1 MNLFTVEDSRPIHF
15 VGLGGAGM
23 GALALLALRRGV
35 SVTGCDSSADGTRD
49 VVRAGAQMFGDHDPG
64 HVVGAR
70 AVIHTAA
77 VPVDHPEL
85 VAARAAGLPVLKRAD
100 GLQAMIEG
108 GTVVAVA
115 GTHGKTTTTVM
126 VTDVLTAAGRDPTG
140 IAGGRV
146 AKWEGNARLGST
158 DLYVVEADEY
168 DKSFLSLYPTVAV
181 INNVEEDHLECYGS
195 VGELE
200 GAFAEFGSRAQRALV
215 NADDAGAMRVAEH
228 VGAPIWTVGT
238 SGGADIR
245 ITDVTRTEESSK
257 ARLEMPDG
265 TSLRF
270 ELTVPG
276 LHNIRNA
283 SMALGTVAALDGDVG
298 AAAEELRNFAG
309 VGRRFDLI
317 GEASGITVI
326 DDYAHHPT
334 EIVVTVAAARQRY
347 PNSRLIV
354 AFQPHLYS
362 RTEVHGEAMGVALSL
377 CDIAVVTEIY
387 AAREPRIKGVT
398 GKTVASA
405 AKMAGGEARWVPEL
419 TAVAGELASIAR
431 RGDVVIT
438 MGAGDITDVSRELLE
453 IIRDHA

>member
-1 MNLFTVEDSRPIHF
+1 MNLFTIEDSRPIHF

-23 GALALLALRRGV
+23 GALALLALRRGIA
-35 SVTGCDSSADGTRD
+35 VTGCDSSGDGIGD
-49 VVRAGAQMFGDHDPG
+49 VVRAGARMLGDHDPG

-77 VPVDHPEL
+77 VPTDHPEL
-85 VAARAAGLPVLKRAD
+85 AAARAAGMPVLKRAD

-168 DKSFLSLYPTVAV
+168 DRSFLSLYPTVAV
-181 INNVEEDHLECYGS
+181 INNVEEDHLECYGT
-195 VGELE
+195 VEELE
-200 GAFAEFGSRAQRALV
+200 RAFAEFGSRAQRALV

-228 VGAPIWTVGT
+228 LGVPTWTVGT
-238 SGGADIR
+238 SEGADIR
-245 ITDVTRTEESSK
+245 IADIDRTEESSK
-257 ARLEMPDG
+257 ACLEMPDG
-265 TSLRF
+265 SSCRF
-270 ELTVPG
+270 ELRVPG

-283 SMALGTVAALDGDVG
+283 SMALGVVAALDGDLG
-298 AAAEELRNFAG
+298 AAAAELENFEG

-317 GEASGITVI
+317 GEAAGITVI

-362 RTEVHGEAMGVALSL
+362 RTKAHGEAMGVALSV

-398 GKTVASA
+398 GRTVAKA
-405 AKMAGGEARWVPEL
+405 AEMAGGDVKWVPDL
-419 TAVAGELASIAR
+419 AAVAGELEAIVR
-431 RGDVVIT
+431 PGDVVMT

-453 IIRDHA
+453 IIRGRA